1 MSTQTAARSPLA
13 VRDFRLM
20 MFSSLALTPIS
31 MAVSGAVVTISLEG
45 TFAVAGLG
53 MAGLTLLALL
63 SASIRR
69 MGLEPT
75 LEPDDGPSISAAS
88 AEVAAAG

>member
-31 MAVSGAVVTISLEG
+31 MAAAGAMVTISLEG

-53 MAGLTLLALL
+53 MASLTLLALL
-63 SASIRR
+63 SANHRR

-75 LEPDDGPSISAAS
+75 IEPEDAPPGAPNTAA
-88 AEVAAAG
+88 VAAAG